1 MKNCYQRIL
10 VLCLMFFQTA
20 VFAQHQTEKY
30 YDQNDQ
36 ELTFEAFE
44 KLRRQ
49 SSVTSITIKPNHK
62 KIVDRLEAGEL
73 TNHQQLIEKLQK
85 AVGQPKNVDWQ
96 KPLVILYYPGID
108 WCNSS
113 GSATKNSRKIWFG
126 ELEIGIKK
134 IAQTQPIYIYKNAKG
149 LEKYDGIMTWH
160 KDPEAIIQKTFFK
173 HHYPCGS
180 FVIINPDGKY
190 ASYFG
195 EYSQRDVWD
204 VLRALMNTN
213 QEN

>member
-1 MKNCYQRIL
+1 MIF

-20 VFAQHQTEKY
+20 IFAQHKTEKY
-30 YDQNDQ
+30 YDQNDK

-49 SSVTSITIKPNHK
+49 PSVTAITIKPNHK
-62 KIVDRLEAGEL
+62 KLVDRLEAGEL
-73 TNHQQLIEKLQK
+73 TNHQQLVEKLHK
-85 AVGQPKNVDWQ
+85 AVGQPKKVDWQ
-96 KPLVILYYPGID
+96 KPLVIVYYPGKD
-108 WCNSS
+108 PCNSS
-113 GSATKNSRKIWFG
+113 ALSKRSDRKKWYKKLEKEIKN
-126 ELEIGIKK
+126 
-134 IAQTQPIYIYKNAKG
+134 IAQTHPIYIYKDAKG

-160 KDPEAIIQKTFFK
+160 KDPEAIIEKTFFK